1 MVFVRKF
8 TKTWQKSEAT
18 SINSGIVLVVCLIAL
33 VTNATR
39 VPLSC
44 LDNNKTHD
52 GNTFYDYK
60 SEIVE
65 NEYIVLFE
73 GYYSEPKRD
82 VYVSEALSESHVPS
96 WEIVPRNN
104 PARKFPSDFSVVK
117 LRQNEE
123 EGVEALRMHP
133 RVRKVTPQRKVQR
146 FLHSSQD
153 NFHDEHNDSDCKND
167 CWSVRDWSTRKGTRS
182 SLSMGQSLSFSEDS
196 SKGRK
201 LLRAVP
207 RQITQALQADIL
219 WSMGYTGQNVKV
231 AIFDTGLHK
240 YHPHF
245 KNIKDRTNWTNEKSM
260 DDGLGHGTFVAGV
273 IASSKECLGFAP
285 DAELHIYRVFT
296 NNQVSYT
303 SWFLDAFNYAILNKV
318 NVLNLSIGGPDFMDQ
333 PFVDKV
339 WELTANGVI
348 MVSAIGNDGPLYGTL
363 NNPADQMDVIG
374 VGGINFE
381 DQIARFSSRGMT
393 TWELPHGYGRVK
405 PDIVTYGSGV
415 RGSSLR
421 GGCRS
426 LSGTSVASPVVA
438 GAVSLLL
445 SSVKHRGDIINPA
458 SMKQALLASARR
470 LSDANVF
477 EQGHGKLD
485 LIKAYQVL
493 SSYKPQASLSPSYV
507 DLTECP
513 YMWPYCVQP
522 LYAGAFPV
530 VVNVTILNGMG
541 VTGIIVGKPVWH
553 PYLPQNG
560 DRVDISFSYSHILW
574 PWSGFLALSFR
585 VNSASS
591 AWTGIAQGHVSLN
604 ISSPPQGDEIEKRLS
619 TITLPVKLRIVPT
632 PDRSKRILWDQ
643 YHNLRYPPGY
653 FPRDNLKMRNNP
665 LDWNGD
671 HIHTNFRDMYN
682 YIRKQGYFIEVLGSP
697 FPCFNATLYGTL
709 LIVDAEEEYFPEE
722 IVKLRDDVEQHG
734 LSVIVVADW
743 YNVDVMKKVKFY
755 DENTRQWWMPDT
767 GGANVPALNELLAPW
782 QMAFSDG
789 VYEGDY
795 RLGDNGVY
803 YASGT
808 SLSKFPSSGIV
819 VKKDLNDQGYEV
831 SASKTRT
838 SSDVPILGLYQTT
851 SDNGGR
857 IVLYGDSN
865 CLDGAPLQRDCF
877 WLLNEMLQFT
887 SANELS
893 SVFSEYKGSYIEPD
907 ENIVLPQRMEG
918 NHLNRYSKVLD
929 SRLGPAQPKPLPVC
943 QKLTWSKAQPL
954 NISATGDLYNHPKLL
969 WIGKPVMIDLS
980 SRKKANF
987 PVPHDWDSNYEGP
1000 TIDILYTIPIYVAL
1014 ISSIILVYCAVL
1026 TCRSYTRPSKT
1037 DNRGFKLRIPRTK
1050 FLFV

>member
-1 MVFVRKF
+1 MVFRRDTTSLRNKTV
-8 TKTWQKSEAT
+8 TKN
-18 SINSGIVLVVCLIAL
+18 NSHTIVLLCIIGL
-33 VTNATR
+33 VNANSSR

-44 LDNNKTHD
+44 SDNKTDD
-52 GNTFYDYK
+52 GDIFYDYK
-60 SEIVE
+60 SSILE
-65 NEYIVLFE
+65 NEYIVLFG
-73 GYYSEPKRD
+73 GYYSEPKRA
-82 VYVSEALSESHVPS
+82 VYVGEALSGSHIPS

-104 PARKFPSDFSVVK
+104 PAREFPSDFSVVR
-117 LRQNEE
+117 LRQNEQ
-123 EGVEALRMHP
+123 EGVEALQMHP
-133 RVRKVTPQRKVQR
+133 RVRKVTPQRRVQR
-146 FLHSSQD
+146 FLHSSQGENSLNGD
-153 NFHDEHNDSDCKND
+153 NDADCKND
-167 CWSVRDWSTRKGTRS
+167 CWSVGNWKIRKGASS
-182 SLSMGQSLSFSEDS
+182 SLSNLGQSSFHEES

-219 WSMGYTGQNVKV
+219 WSMGHTGQNVKV

-240 YHPHF
+240 SHPHF

-260 DDGLGHGTFVAGV
+260 DDGVGHGTFVAGV

-285 DAELHIYRVFT
+285 DAELHIFRVFT

-303 SWFLDAFNYAILNKV
+303 SWFLDAFNYAIQKKV
-318 NVLNLSIGGPDFMDQ
+318 NILNLSIGGPDFMDQ

-393 TWELPHGYGRVK
+393 TWELPEGYGRVK

-438 GAVSLLL
+438 GAISLLL
-445 SSVKHRGDIINPA
+445 SSVKNRGEINPA

-470 LSDANVF
+470 LPDANIF

-522 LYAGAFPV
+522 LYAGALPV
-530 VVNVTILNGMG
+530 VVNTTILNGMG
-541 VTGIIVGKPVWH
+541 VTGNIVGQPIWH

-560 DRVDISFSYSHILW
+560 DRIDISFSYSHVLW
-574 PWSGFLALSFR
+574 PWTGFLALFIR
-585 VNSASS
+585 VKDSS
-591 AWTGIAQGHVSLN
+591 SKWSGIAQGHVSLN
-604 ISSPPQGDEIEKRLS
+604 ISSPAQGDEIERRLT
-619 TITLPVKLRIVPT
+619 TIKLPLKVRIVPT

-682 YIRKQGYFIEVLGSP
+682 YLRKHDYFVEVLGSP
-697 FPCFNATLYGTL
+697 FTCFNATQYGTL

-722 IVKLRDDVEQHG
+722 ITKLRHDVELLG
-734 LSVIVVADW
+734 LSVIIIADW
-743 YNVDVMKKVKFY
+743 YNVEVMKKVKFY

-782 QMAFSDG
+782 QMAFSDE

-795 RLGDNGVY
+795 QLGDKRVSF
-803 YASGT
+803 ASGT
-808 SLSKFPSSGIV
+808 SIAKFPSSGIV
-819 VKKDLNDQGYEV
+819 VKKTLNDQRYEV
-831 SASKTRT
+831 TAGKTR
-838 SSDVPILGLYQTT
+838 SSLDAPILGLYQTT
-851 SDNGGR
+851 SEDGGR
-857 IVLYGDSN
+857 LVLYGDSN
-865 CLDGAPLQRDCF
+865 CLDAAPLQRDCF
-877 WLLNEMLQFT
+877 WLLDDMLKFA
-887 SANELS
+887 SSGELTPT
-893 SVFSEYKGSYIEPD
+893 FSEHKESHIKMVD
-907 ENIVLPQRMEG
+907 NIVLPKRMEG

-929 SRLGPAQPKPLPVC
+929 SRLGPAQAKPLPVC
-943 QKLTWSKAQPL
+943 PEIVWSQPQAL
-954 NISATGDLYNHPKLL
+954 NISTVGDFYNHPKLL
-969 WIGKPVMIDLS
+969 WIGKPMVEIP
-980 SRKKANF
+980 SRKRDNF
-987 PVPHDWDSNYEGP
+987 PVPPDWDSTYEGP
-1000 TIDILYTIPIYVAL
+1000 TIDIFYTIPVYVAL
-1014 ISSIILVYCAVL
+1014 ISAIILVYCALL
-1026 TCRSYTRPSKT
+1026 TCRSYVKPGRTN
-1037 DNRGFKLRIPRTK
+1037 NRGYKIRIPRTK

>member
-1 MVFVRKF
+1 MVFFPLVSR
-8 TKTWQKSEAT
+8 TRGNSERTDKRHYTA
-18 SINSGIVLVVCLIAL
+18 VLVCIIAL

-44 LDNNKTHD
+44 FNN
-52 GNTFYDYK
+52 NTVNGEILYDYQT
-60 SEIVE
+60 SIVE

-73 GYYSEPKRD
+73 GYFSEPVRD
-82 VYVSEALSESHVPS
+82 VYVSEALSRSSIPS
-96 WEIVPRNN
+96 WQIIPRNN
-104 PARKFPSDFSVVK
+104 PARKFPSDFSLVR
-117 LRQNEE
+117 LRQIEE
-123 EGVEALRMHP
+123 EGVEALQRHP
-133 RVRKVTPQRKVQR
+133 RIRKVTPQRRVQR
-146 FLHSSQD
+146 FLHFSQD
-153 NFHDEHNDSDCKND
+153 ESQDGQSDSGFKND
-167 CWSVRDWSTRKGTRS
+167 CWSVRDWSIRKGTRS
-182 SLSMGQSLSFSEDS
+182 SLTMGQFLSFPEDS

-207 RQITQALQADIL
+207 RQITQALQADVL

-240 YHPHF
+240 HHPHF

-285 DAELHIYRVFT
+285 DAELHIFRVFT

-303 SWFLDAFNYAILNKV
+303 SWFLDAFNYAIMKKV

-393 TWELPHGYGRVK
+393 TWELPVGYGRVK

-438 GAVSLLL
+438 GAISLLL
-445 SSVKHRGDIINPA
+445 SSVKHRGDVINPA
-458 SMKQALLASARR
+458 SMKQALMASARR
-470 LSDANVF
+470 LPDINIF

-522 LYAGAFPV
+522 LYAGAIPV

-541 VTGIIVGKPVWH
+541 VTGAIVEKPVWH

-560 DRVDISFSYSHILW
+560 DRIDISFSYSPTLW
-574 PWSGFLALSFR
+574 PWSGFLALSIR
-585 VNSASS
+585 VDAASS
-591 AWTGIAQGHVSLN
+591 SWSGIAQGHVSIN
-604 ISSPPQGDEIEKRLS
+604 ISSPPQGDEIERRLS
-619 TITLPVKLRIVPT
+619 TVTLPVKVSIIPT
-632 PDRSKRILWDQ
+632 PERSKRILWDQ

-653 FPRDNLKMRNNP
+653 FPRDNLKMKNNP

-671 HIHTNFRDMYN
+671 HVHTNFRDMYN
-682 YIRKQGYFIEVLGSP
+682 YVRRQGYFIEVLGSP
-697 FPCFNATLYGTL
+697 ITCFNATQYGTL
-709 LIVDAEEEYFPEE
+709 LIVDSEEEYFPEE
-722 IVKLRDDVEQHG
+722 ITKLRYDVEQYG
-734 LSVIVVADW
+734 LSVIVIADW
-743 YNVDVMKKVKFY
+743 YNVEVMKKVQFY
-755 DENTRQWWMPDT
+755 DENTRQWWMPAT
-767 GGANVPALNELLAPW
+767 GGANIPALNELLAPW
-782 QMAFSDG
+782 QMAFSDE
-789 VYEGDY
+789 VFEGEY
-795 RLGDNGVY
+795 RLGNNGVY

-808 SLSKFPSSGIV
+808 SLAKFPSSGIV
-819 VKKDLNDQGYEV
+819 VKKTLNDQGYEV
-831 SASKTRT
+831 TASKTRT
-838 SSDVPILGLYQTT
+838 KSDVPILGLYQTT
-851 SDNGGR
+851 SDEGGR
-857 IVLYGDSN
+857 LVMYGDSN
-865 CLDGAPLQRDCF
+865 CFDGARFQRDCF

-887 SANELS
+887 LLNELP
-893 SVFSEYKGSYIEPD
+893 SVFSEYKGSHMNAIGD
-907 ENIVLPQRMEG
+907 IALPQRMEG
-918 NHLNRYSKVLD
+918 NQLNRYSKVLD
-929 SRLGPAQPKPLPVC
+929 SRLGPAQPKALPAC
-943 QKLTWSKAQPL
+943 PKLIWSKSQAL
-954 NISATGDLYNHPKLL
+954 NISVAGDLYHHPKLL
-969 WIGKPVMIDLS
+969 WIGKPVMIEAP
-980 SRKKANF
+980 SRKKVNF
-987 PVPHDWDSNYEGP
+987 PIPHDWDSTYEGP
-1000 TIDILYTIPIYVAL
+1000 AINIFFTIPIYVAL
-1014 ISSIILVYCAVL
+1014 ISAIMIVYCALL
-1026 TCRSYTRPSKT
+1026 TCKSYVKPRKT
-1037 DNRGFKLRIPRTK
+1037 DSQAFRIRIPRTK